1 MLGLLVFIVILSVL
15 IIVHEFGHFLAAKK
29 SGVAVEK
36 FAIGFGPVLLRIKGK
51 ETQFL
56 VRLFPLG
63 GYVKLAGD
71 SRAECQGRSYEFLS
85 KPPGIK
91 MRIVFAGPLFN
102 YLLAFIIFWMS
113 FTFFGFFSSGTV
125 VGSLTEG
132 YPARQAGIKEGD
144 KVLAVNGQ
152 EVNNWPAMAEAISES
167 KKQVTLTIKRQQ
179 ETLLLT
185 VPLKEE
191 EFTAPDG
198 EKKAV
203 ARIGVSA
210 KIEKY
215 NFIKSFF
222 KAGQALLE
230 LTAMI
235 IGGFISVIL
244 GMVPVKQ
251 ALAGPLGIYYF
262 TSQAVQKGLVSVL
275 NLTILLNI
283 SLTIVNLLPFPVFDG
298 GHIFFFLIERI
309 RNKRLSEK
317 VEDFFMR
324 LGFVFIGILIIFVLY
339 NDIINF
345 VPKIWGREK
354 STGQESTVHRG
365 VSIE

>member
-1 MLGLLVFIVILSVL
+1 MLGLLVFILILSVL

-51 ETQFL
+51 ETEFL
-56 VRLFPLG
+56 VCLFPLG
-63 GYVKLAGD
+63 GYVKMAGD
-71 SRAECQGRSYEFLS
+71 SRADCRGREDEFLS

-102 YLLAFIIFWMS
+102 YILAFFIFWLS
-113 FTFFGFFSSGTV
+113 FSFFGFFSSRAVIGH
-125 VGSLTEG
+125 LADG
-132 YPARQAGIKEGD
+132 YPAQQVGIREGD
-144 KVLAVNGQ
+144 EVLSVNGRK
-152 EVNNWPAMAEAISES
+152 VRNWPEMAGAISES
-167 KKQVTLTIKRQQ
+167 KEQVTLKIKRQGDNV
-179 ETLLLT
+179 LLT

-198 EKKAV
+198 EKRTV
-203 ARIGVSA
+203 SRIGVSA

-215 NFIKSFF
+215 NFVKSFF
-222 KAGQALLE
+222 KAGQSLLE
-230 LTAMI
+230 VTVLI
-235 IGGFISVIL
+235 VDGFISIIS
-244 GMVPVKQ
+244 GKIPVKK

-298 GHIFFFLIERI
+298 GHILFFLIERI

-317 VEDFFMR
+317 AEEFFMR
-324 LGFVFIGILIIFVLY
+324 VGLVFIGVLIMFVLY
-339 NDIINF
+339 NDIIKF
-345 VPKIWGREK
+345 GPKIWGGK
-354 STGQESTVHRG
+354 KATVDG
-365 VSIE
+365 SIAE